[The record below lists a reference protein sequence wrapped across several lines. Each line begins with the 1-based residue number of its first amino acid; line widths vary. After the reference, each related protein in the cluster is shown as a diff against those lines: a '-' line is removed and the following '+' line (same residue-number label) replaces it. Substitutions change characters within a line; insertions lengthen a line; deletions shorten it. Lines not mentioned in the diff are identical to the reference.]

1 MTQPTVA
8 ERLALTLP
16 TDLAD
21 CLRKVKIADIIAGLR
36 PRTVTLTGLTSAAA
50 QVMVDEDGETEL
62 PGLIAS
68 VNTSAP
74 ANLVIIHSGAVGAG
88 EVKVEYDAEG
98 LATLTFEAAVTAFS
112 VTMITIPAAH
122 ATTLAGEL

>member
-1 MTQPTVA
+1 MTLPTIQ

-21 CLRKVKIADIIAGLR
+21 CLHKVLIAEIVAGLV
-36 PRTVTLTGLTSAAA
+36 PRTVTLSGLTPAAA
-50 QVMVDEDGETEL
+50 QVMVDEDGVEC

-74 ANLVIIHSGAVGAG
+74 AGLTIIHSGAVGAG
-88 EVKVEYDAEG
+88 EVKIEYDANG

-112 VTMITIPAAH
+112 VTMMRIPAAL
-122 ATTLAGEL
+122 ADNLAGE

>member
-8 ERLALTLP
+8 ERLVLSNPVDTF
-16 TDLAD
+16 D
-21 CLRKVKIADIIAGLR
+21 CLRKVKISEILAGLR
-36 PRTVTLTGLTSAAA
+36 PRLVTLTGLTSAAA
-50 QVMVDEDGETEL
+50 QVMVDTDGVTEL

-88 EVKVEYDAEG
+88 EVLVEYDAEG

-112 VTMITIPAAH
+112 VTMITIPADH

>member
-8 ERLALTLP
+8 ERLALTNP
-16 TDLAD
+16 VDTFD
-21 CLRKVKIADIIAGLR
+21 CLRKVKIADVLAGLR

-50 QVMVDEDGETEL
+50 QVMVDEDGVEL

-88 EVKVEYDAEG
+88 EVLIEYDAEG

-112 VTMITIPAAH
+112 VTMITIPADH

>member
-1 MTQPTVA
+1 M
-8 ERLALTLP
+8 P
-16 TDLAD
+16 TDLFMGINQLLQA
-21 CLRKVKIADIIAGLR
+21 RHVGENHIVGQNNGEGFIADQRLR
-36 PRTVTLTGLTSAAA
+36 
-50 QVMVDEDGETEL
+50 DEDGVTEL

-88 EVKVEYDAEG
+88 EVLVEYDAEG

-112 VTMITIPAAH
+112 VTMITIPADH